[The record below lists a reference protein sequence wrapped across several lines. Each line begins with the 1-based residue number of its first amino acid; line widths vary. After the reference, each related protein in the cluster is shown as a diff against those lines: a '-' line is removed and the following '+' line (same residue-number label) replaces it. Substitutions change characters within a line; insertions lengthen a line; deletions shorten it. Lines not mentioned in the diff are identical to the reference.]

1 MIKRLDHRALILL
14 VAAGLS
20 LIVGESM
27 AKPSSRQPVRSLNNP
42 RPVTAWTIPPEAIR
56 SGVVYWDYRVGIV
69 AKPETILTVSPGKV
83 FILTDIVI
91 TPMIEPA
98 GVDNPIDIKVYEN
111 ATLKTIV
118 YYPKDQ
124 IHFASGIPFAP
135 GSQVNISQPAQG
147 GTLLGNVIFGIT
159 VSGYEYTPPP
169 PLSYVYLPLIE
180 LVK

>member
-1 MIKRLDHRALILL
+1 MKQTVYLALILL
-14 VAAGLS
+14 VVAGLFFAVGDS
-20 LIVGESM
+20 L
-27 AKPSSRQPVRSLNNP
+27 AKPGQQSGRSLD
-42 RPVTAWTIPPEAIR
+42 TSQSDGISAITPDAIV

-69 AKPETILTVSPGKV
+69 AEPETILTVSPGKIFV
-83 FILTDIVI
+83 LTDLVI
-91 TPMIEPA
+91 TPMIEPT

-147 GTLLGNVIFGIT
+147 GTLLGNVIYGIT
-159 VSGYEYTPPP
+159 VSGYEYTP
-169 PLSYVYLPLIE
+169 
-180 LVK
+180 